1 MSKKLRVYT
10 LNDLPPEVR
19 AVTFAKCSRSPEP
32 FDEIAQELTEEKSAE
47 FHEKWVVGYG
57 HSSVAEHA
65 ILSVALENVS
75 ILATKIIE
83 DARLASYTEK
93 STRYQIFTRETVYY
107 PEVIQNSEFKDDYTK
122 VINLIFDTYEK
133 LEKPMRQFIEKKYPQ
148 EKDQPDTLY
157 NNICKSRTCDNIRY
171 LLPTSTLTN
180 LGMTANAR
188 VFEHVITKLMSSPL
202 QEFQDIG
209 KSIKEAAQKEV
220 PTLVKYTET
229 SDYLKE
235 TVTSLLEKAKQVTAE
250 MKQVENE
257 RVRLVD
263 YDKNGEDKIITAL
276 LYRFS
281 NYSYKELLKK
291 VKSMNEKEKQDLLK
305 TSLEKRGKFDSPL
318 REFEHAL
325 YTFDI
330 LMDYGAFRDVQRHRM
345 CTQTN
350 PLLTAEYGYEIPD
363 EIVEA
368 GFEKEYKN
376 VTDTAAEVWQKMSEK
391 YPNEAQYL
399 LPLAFRKRLLVSMN
413 LREVFYFI
421 GLRSGK
427 KGHISYRRI
436 AQECWRQI
444 KEVHPF
450 IAEFINVEMDEEGSS
465 WAANL
470 TTKK

>member
-1 MSKKLRVYT
+1 MPKKLRVYT

-93 STRYQIFTRETVYY
+93 STRYQIFTREIIYY
-107 PEVIQNSEFKDDYTK
+107 PEVIQSEFKEDYLK
-122 VINLIFDTYEK
+122 VINLIFDTYER
-133 LEKPMRQFIEKKYPQ
+133 LEKPMREFIEKKYPKEEGQ
-148 EKDQPDTLY
+148 ADVLY
-157 NNICKSRTCDNIRY
+157 NNVCKSRTCDNIRY
-171 LLPTSTLTN
+171 LLPTATLTN

-188 VFEHVITKLMSSPL
+188 TFEHAITKLMSHPL

-209 KSIKEAAQKEV
+209 KAIKQAAVKEV
-220 PTLVKYTET
+220 PTLVKYTEP

-235 TVTSLLEKAKQVTAE
+235 TVPVLIEKINAATTGMERKQ
-250 MKQVENE
+250 NE
-257 RVRLVD
+257 RVRLVE
-263 YDKNGEDKIITAL
+263 YDKEGENKILTAL

-281 NYSYKELLKK
+281 NYSYQELAKK
-291 VKSMNEKEKQDLLK
+291 VKNMDDQEKQDIIK

-345 CTQTN
+345 CAQTN
-350 PLLTAEYGYEIPD
+350 PLLTADYGYEVPD
-363 EIVEA
+363 EIIEA
-368 GFEKEYKN
+368 GFENDFKK
-376 VTDTAAEVWQKMSEK
+376 VTDTAAEAYNKIAEK
-391 YPNEAQYL
+391 YPHEAQYL

-450 IAEFINVEMDEEGSS
+450 IADFINVELDERGSS